1 VIIMRLKRQV
11 ITNEKQL
18 KDTLDEMY
26 KRSGN
31 NEDFFDFIELMKN
44 EETIMTAI
52 HKIKSNK
59 GSMTTGID
67 NKDINFYLHMHP
79 NDLFNIVRDSIDSY
93 NPEPVLRVNI
103 DKGNGKKRPLGI
115 PVIIDRIIQEI
126 IRMVMEPIAEARF
139 FKHSYGFRPYR
150 SADHALSRVI
160 DVIRKSKT
168 YYALE
173 GDIKSYFDNI
183 NHNKLI
189 ETLWN
194 LGYKDKRLLSIIK
207 KMLKAGILE
216 DGIRLPSETG
226 SPQGGILSPLL
237 ANIYLNH
244 FDWMIAEEYEEH
256 PANYANG
263 WRDNKRV
270 KRRHEPCFLVRYADD
285 WIILTQTKE
294 KAEKLLNKVKKY
306 YQHSLNIE
314 LSMEKT
320 KITNLR
326 DKPATFL
333 GFDIIAQKARLKDK
347 TVGKLIPNS
356 DNLGKAMRKIL
367 KEIQQLRNIRHIADI
382 AAKIE
387 KINSMIIGVSNYYK
401 IGNCSLLYSKYDSVI
416 FHTTL
421 KSFKRLR
428 GGHPGEWLM
437 LANQTHNQ
445 VERHKGHKALIP
457 FIEIQGKTFGI
468 TKMSYTPSGRASNF
482 NPDMCRYTKEGRKM
496 YENKVRKK
504 IRKSR
509 PGIYKAKDFEIA
521 ARNAI
526 NRNVRKDSKKYNF
539 EYFLNRESTYNMD
552 KGKCRI
558 CKEDV
563 NSSNVHC
570 HHTRP
575 HLPINEVNKVKNLA
589 TTCKKCHR
597 LIHKKELAKTIL
609 DNLPKLKK
617 YRELLIVK

>member
-1 VIIMRLKRQV
+1 MRLKRQV

-207 KMLKAGILE
+207 KMLKA
-216 DGIRLPSETG
+216 
-226 SPQGGILSPLL
+226 
-237 ANIYLNH
+237 
-244 FDWMIAEEYEEH
+244 W
-256 PANYANG
+256 
-263 WRDNKRV
+263 
-270 KRRHEPCFLVRYADD
+270 
-285 WIILTQTKE
+285 
-294 KAEKLLNKVKKY
+294 
-306 YQHSLNIE
+306 
-314 LSMEKT
+314 
-320 KITNLR
+320 
-326 DKPATFL
+326 
-333 GFDIIAQKARLKDK
+333 
-347 TVGKLIPNS
+347 
-356 DNLGKAMRKIL
+356 
-367 KEIQQLRNIRHIADI
+367 
-382 AAKIE
+382 
-387 KINSMIIGVSNYYK
+387 
-401 IGNCSLLYSKYDSVI
+401 
-416 FHTTL
+416 
-421 KSFKRLR
+421 
-428 GGHPGEWLM
+428 
-437 LANQTHNQ
+437 
-445 VERHKGHKALIP
+445 KG
-457 FIEIQGKTFGI
+457 
-468 TKMSYTPSGRASNF
+468 
-482 NPDMCRYTKEGRKM
+482 YTKLDSFV
-496 YENKVRKK
+496 KV
-504 IRKSR
+504 
-509 PGIYKAKDFEIA
+509 G
-521 ARNAI
+521 
-526 NRNVRKDSKKYNF
+526 
-539 EYFLNRESTYNMD
+539 
-552 KGKCRI
+552 
-558 CKEDV
+558 
-563 NSSNVHC
+563 
-570 HHTRP
+570 
-575 HLPINEVNKVKNLA
+575 
-589 TTCKKCHR
+589 
-597 LIHKKELAKTIL
+597 
-609 DNLPKLKK
+609 
-617 YRELLIVK
+617 